1 MASKVQPA
9 KPPKARPEKKE
20 DIAIR
25 LRRTRANMIGTE
37 DEDHY
42 WDCVDAAIEIER
54 LRGLLE
60 RTACTETGE
69 K

>member
-1 MASKVQPA
+1 MVSKVQRADPSEA
-9 KPPKARPEKKE
+9 MPQKKE

-25 LRRTRANMIGTE
+25 LRKTRVNMIGTK
-37 DEDHY
+37 DEAHY

-54 LRGLLE
+54 LRRKIE
-60 RTACTETGE
+60 RL